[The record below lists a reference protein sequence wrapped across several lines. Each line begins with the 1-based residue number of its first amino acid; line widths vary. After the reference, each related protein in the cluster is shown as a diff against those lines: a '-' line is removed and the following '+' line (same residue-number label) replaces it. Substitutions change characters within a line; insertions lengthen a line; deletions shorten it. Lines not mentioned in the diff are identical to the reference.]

1 MSGVGL
7 RKDGLPKALGP
18 LNDLF
23 QSKDTTSL
31 RFGLTL
37 MCIGKPIT
45 LPVKPKL
52 EDIADKWT
60 GTLHDGVMEYI
71 PTFVEKLRKPYMEW
85 ETPHWSTKSGPNG
98 HALGMALKEFLALPY
113 FITQALLALGGE
125 DFRDYINKLRKALKV
140 TEAEKNVKFRRLH
153 FLQDK
158 EGKTRTI
165 AILDYWSQTV
175 LKPYHDGVMKI
186 LRKLPGDF
194 TYQGDFRSWLEQ
206 GTGTYYSMDLTAAT
220 DRFPLEF
227 QKKLL
232 EVMWGPK
239 KAMAWAFLM
248 SGLPF
253 EYTLEGETK
262 TISYGSGQ
270 PMGAYSSWAVFAMC
284 HHLILQYVKSVH
296 NETVYAILGD
306 DVVIR
311 GDKGATL
318 YREVMSTLG
327 VDISV
332 HKTHISKDSY
342 EFAKRWITGGVEVTP
357 FPIWSIIEA
366 GTSYIKLA
374 TALRDTHRKGWTAE
388 NICRSDVI
396 SQLLVRIQGVQSRSA
411 ANMARN
417 AMVFLKTLDIISYDG
432 PPGEITTKVISLA
445 MDLGIDTKGHSWC
458 LHEKHLIGSLQRA
471 LNDASA
477 AIAHQAVESLDN
489 AVASLVG
496 CPHQDIHSALF
507 SLHPAVRAAESLLES
522 TTDGALFYRDLAA
535 YHRAGLKTT
544 GIPLDEKFSSLAKIL
559 PVSKIPDPSA
569 IFSERTAVQVVNNQA
584 KLVKIT
590 RTEWATAVAHPEL
603 DNLRSEELGRVLAN
617 ASRDLHRA

>member
-1 MSGVGL
+1 MCILVTKSEATITIIRATVTWLSTTITATSKYITCIEHIFALWLKYQQTRGLRWTIGHFKDLRLCVTRYLCDQPIHVMSGVGL

-85 ETPHWSTKSGPNG
+85 ESPHWSTKSGPNG

-113 FITQALLALGGE
+113 FMTQALLALGGE
-125 DFRDYINKLRKALKV
+125 DFRDYINKLRKALKG

-239 KAMAWAFLM
+239 KAMA
-248 SGLPF
+248 
-253 EYTLEGETK
+253 
-262 TISYGSGQ
+262 
-270 PMGAYSSWAVFAMC
+270 
-284 HHLILQYVKSVH
+284 
-296 NETVYAILGD
+296 
-306 DVVIR
+306 
-311 GDKGATL
+311 
-318 YREVMSTLG
+318 
-327 VDISV
+327 
-332 HKTHISKDSY
+332 
-342 EFAKRWITGGVEVTP
+342 
-357 FPIWSIIEA
+357 
-366 GTSYIKLA
+366 
-374 TALRDTHRKGWTAE
+374 
-388 NICRSDVI
+388 
-396 SQLLVRIQGVQSRSA
+396 
-411 ANMARN
+411 
-417 AMVFLKTLDIISYDG
+417 
-432 PPGEITTKVISLA
+432 
-445 MDLGIDTKGHSWC
+445 
-458 LHEKHLIGSLQRA
+458 
-471 LNDASA
+471 
-477 AIAHQAVESLDN
+477 
-489 AVASLVG
+489 
-496 CPHQDIHSALF
+496 
-507 SLHPAVRAAESLLES
+507 
-522 TTDGALFYRDLAA
+522 
-535 YHRAGLKTT
+535 
-544 GIPLDEKFSSLAKIL
+544 
-559 PVSKIPDPSA
+559 
-569 IFSERTAVQVVNNQA
+569 
-584 KLVKIT
+584 
-590 RTEWATAVAHPEL
+590 
-603 DNLRSEELGRVLAN
+603 
-617 ASRDLHRA
+617 